1 MIGSPCQRPSE
12 REVAVMDMVGDS
24 GASLCG
30 VSTGRV
36 DGTVVITVT
45 GTIDMVTVAQLEAG
59 IESAMADAPAR
70 VVIDLLGVQFLASI
84 GIGALVAVHHHPTVR
99 LAVVADGPATARPL
113 QLVGVADVIDVCP
126 TLDDALNTVLAQ
138 R

>member
-1 MIGSPCQRPSE
+1 MR
-12 REVAVMDMVGDS
+12 DMVGNS
-24 GASLCG
+24 GASVCG
-30 VSTGRV
+30 VSTRLV

-45 GTIDMVTVAQLEAG
+45 GTIDMVTVAHLEGG
-59 IESAMADAPAR
+59 IESAMAGAPER
-70 VVIDLLGVQFLASI
+70 IVIDLLGVQVLASI

-99 LAVVADGPATARPL
+99 LAVVAAGPATARPL

-126 TLDDALNTVLAQ
+126 TLDEALNTVLAQ

>member
-1 MIGSPCQRPSE
+1 MTN
-12 REVAVMDMVGDS
+12 MVGNS
-24 GASLCG
+24 SASACG
-30 VSTGRV
+30 ISTRHE

-45 GTIDMVTVAQLEAG
+45 GTIDMVTVAQLEAA
-59 IESAMADAPAR
+59 IEMAMTGAPAS

-84 GIGALVAVHHHPTVR
+84 GIGALVAVHQHPTVR

-126 TLDDALNTVLAQ
+126 TLDDALNVVLAQ